1 MNAPLTE
8 ASAARHL
15 GIPRKKLRELRSSH
29 LKLGDHYTRAGGVV
43 LISAPGLEV
52 LGKAIGATLSEAPRE
67 TAPDTLREK
76 KTAGAGLARA
86 LEASVRPVL
95 HKAGVTR
102 TWGPARIW
110 IEARL
115 ESRLPPA
122 ACPPPA
128 SSRAAPAAHAPAPG
142 DGGEKDRVVRVRVRD
157 SSFFGQGMPIE
168 VLEDNGQFF
177 FHGRAPT
184 KKWRRR

>member
-8 ASAARHL
+8 AAAARHL
-15 GIPRKKLRELRSSH
+15 GIPRKTLRDLRSSH

-43 LISAPGLEV
+43 LISAHGLEV

-67 TAPDTLREK
+67 TAPDPLREK
-76 KTAGAGLARA
+76 KTVGAGLARA
-86 LEASVRPVL
+86 LEAAVRPVL

-115 ESRLPPA
+115 DE
-122 ACPPPA
+122 
-128 SSRAAPAAHAPAPG
+128 
-142 DGGEKDRVVRVRVRD
+142 GGEKDRVVRVRVRD

-184 KKWRRR
+184 KRWRRR